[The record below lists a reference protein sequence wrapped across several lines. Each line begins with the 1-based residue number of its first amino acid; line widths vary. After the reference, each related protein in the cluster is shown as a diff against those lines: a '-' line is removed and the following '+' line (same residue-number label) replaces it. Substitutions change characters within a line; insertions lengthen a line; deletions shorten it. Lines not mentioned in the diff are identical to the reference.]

1 MRHQSSTRWDVRK
14 DRQIGKVE
22 LVHTPREEVRAVAA
36 RDESGRASRHED
48 EVSSLTAQISFLDEE
63 IAVLRRRLADSPR
76 QVRLL
81 EERLRETESSLTSTS
96 TQNERLA
103 ATLREARDQIVALK
117 EEVDRLAQPPSGF
130 GIFLAVCEDSTADVF
145 TGGRKMRV
153 NVSPNIDL
161 EELKPGQEVVLNE
174 ALNVVIAQGYETVG
188 EIVMLK
194 EILDGGDRALVIS
207 HADEERIVRL
217 AEPLRQATLR
227 GGDSLL
233 LEPRS
238 GDVYERIPKAEVEE
252 LILEEVPDITYSE
265 IGGLAA
271 QIELIRDS
279 IELPYLHAD
288 LFKEHRLKP
297 PKGVLLYGPPGC
309 GKTLIAKA
317 VANSLAKQ
325 VQRVHGGDEK
335 ATAFFLNIKGPEL
348 LNKYVGETERHIR
361 LVFQRAR
368 EKASEGTPVIV
379 FFDEMDSIFR
389 TRGSGV
395 SSDVE
400 NTIVPQMLSEIDG
413 VEGLENVIVIGAST
427 REDMIDPAILRPG
440 RLDVKIKIERP
451 DAEAAR
457 DIFSKYVLTGLPLHP
472 DDLAENGESA
482 AATVEEMIQRVVERM
497 YSETEEN
504 RFLEVTYAN
513 GDKEVLY
520 FKDFNSGAMIEN
532 IVARAKKMA
541 IKEFLETGQKGMR
554 VSHLLAACVDEF
566 SENEDLPNTTNPDDW
581 ARISGKKGERIVYIR
596 TLVSGKTGTEAG
608 RSIDTVANTG
618 QYL

>member
-1 MRHQSSTRWDVRK
+1 MGS
-14 DRQIGKVE
+14 
-22 LVHTPREEVRAVAA
+22 
-36 RDESGRASRHED
+36 RDESSRASRHDD
-48 EVSSLTAQISFLDEE
+48 EVKGLTAQISFLDEE
-63 IAVLRRRLADSPR
+63 IAALRRRLADSPR
-76 QVRLL
+76 QARLL
-81 EERLRETESSLTSTS
+81 EERLRETEASLAAVTA
-96 TQNERLA
+96 QNERLTG
-103 ATLREARDQIVALK
+103 TLREARDQIVALK

-130 GIFLAVCEDSTADVF
+130 GIFLNAADESTADVF

-153 NVSPNIDL
+153 HVSPAVEVDHL
-161 EELKPGQEVVLNE
+161 RPGQEVVLNE
-174 ALNVVIAQGYETVG
+174 ALNVVLAEGYESAG

-194 EILDGGDRALVIS
+194 ELLEDGERALVIS
-207 HADEERIVRL
+207 HADEERVVRL
-217 AEPLRQATLR
+217 ADPLRASTLR
-227 GGDSLL
+227 SGDSLL

-238 GDVYERIPKAEVEE
+238 GYVFERIPKAEVEE
-252 LILEEVPDITYSE
+252 LILEEVPDIVYSD
-265 IGGLAA
+265 IGGLAS
-271 QIELIRDS
+271 QIEQIRDA

-288 LFKEHRLKP
+288 LFREHQLRP

-325 VQRVHGGDEK
+325 VAQK
-335 ATAFFLNIKGPEL
+335 TAADGTVPPGSAGRSFFLNIKGPEL

-368 EKASEGTPVIV
+368 EKASEGMPVIV

-400 NTIVPQMLSEIDG
+400 NTIVPQLLSEIDG
-413 VEGLENVIVIGAST
+413 VEGLQNVIVIGASN

-451 DAEAAR
+451 DAEAAK
-457 DIFSKYVLTGLPLHP
+457 DIFSKYILTGLPLHP
-472 DDLAENGESA
+472 DDLTEHGGSRDG
-482 AATVEEMIQRVVERM
+482 TVEAMIQRVVERM
-497 YSETEEN
+497 YTESEEN

-520 FKDFNSGAMIEN
+520 FKDFNSGAMIQN
-532 IVARAKKMA
+532 IVDRAKKMA
-541 IKEFLETGQKGMR
+541 IKEFLDTGQKGLR
-554 VSHLLAACVDEF
+554 VAHLLSACVDEF

>member
-1 MRHQSSTRWDVRK
+1 MAT
-14 DRQIGKVE
+14 
-22 LVHTPREEVRAVAA
+22 

-48 EVSSLTAQISFLDEE
+48 EVKSLTAQISFLDEE

-81 EERLRETESSLTSTS
+81 EDRLRETEGSLTGVTA
-96 TQNERLA
+96 QNERLA

-130 GIFLAVCEDSTADVF
+130 GVFLNATEDGTADVF

-153 NVSPNIDL
+153 NISPNV
-161 EELKPGQEVVLNE
+161 ELDELRPGQEVVLNE
-174 ALNVVIAQGYETVG
+174 ALNVVLAQSYETVG
-188 EIVMLK
+188 EVVLLK
-194 EILDGGDRALVIS
+194 EVLADRRRALVIS
-207 HADEERIVRL
+207 QADEERVVRL
-217 AEPLRQATLR
+217 AEPLLTETLR
-227 GGDSLL
+227 AGDSLL
-233 LEPRS
+233 LESRS
-238 GDVYERIPKAEVEE
+238 GYVYEKVPKAEVED
-252 LILEEVPDITYSE
+252 LVLEEVPDISYSD
-265 IGGLAA
+265 IGGLAG
-271 QIELIRDS
+271 QIEQIRDAV
-279 IELPYLHAD
+279 ELPYLHAD
-288 LFKEHRLKP
+288 LFREHQLRP
-297 PKGVLLYGPPGC
+297 PKGILLYGPPGC

-317 VANSLAKQ
+317 VANSLAKK
-325 VQRVHGGDEK
+325 VAEKSAETGGPNAEGK
-335 ATAFFLNIKGPEL
+335 SFFLNIKGPEL

-368 EKASEGTPVIV
+368 EKASEGMPVIV

-400 NTIVPQMLSEIDG
+400 NTIVPQLLSEIDG
-413 VEGLENVIVIGAST
+413 VEGLENVIVIGASN

-451 DAEAAR
+451 DAEAAK
-457 DIFSKYVLTGLPLHP
+457 DIFTKYVLKELPLHP
-472 DDLAENGESA
+472 DDIKANDGSPQ
-482 AATVEEMIQRVVERM
+482 ATVDAMIQRTVERM
-497 YSETEEN
+497 YTESEEN

-541 IKEFLETGQKGMR
+541 IKQFLDSGQKGMR

>member
-1 MRHQSSTRWDVRK
+1 VATRDGGSFAGRHDDQVK
-14 DRQIGKVE
+14 
-22 LVHTPREEVRAVAA
+22 
-36 RDESGRASRHED
+36 
-48 EVSSLTAQISFLDEE
+48 SLTTQISFLEE
-63 IAVLRRRLADSPR
+63 EVAVLRRRLTDSPR
-76 QVRLL
+76 QARLL
-81 EERLRETESSLTSTS
+81 EERLGEAEARLSTVNR
-96 TQNERLA
+96 QNERLA
-103 ATLREARDQIVALK
+103 DTLREARDQIVALK
-117 EEVDRLAQPPSGF
+117 EEVDRLTKPPSGF
-130 GIFLAVCEDSTADVF
+130 GIFLNAGEDGAADVF

-153 NVSPNIDL
+153 NVSPAVDL
-161 EELKPGQEVVLNE
+161 DELRPGQEVVLNE
-174 ALNVVIAQGYETVG
+174 SLTVVIAQGYETVG

-194 EILDGGDRALVIS
+194 EVLEDGDRALVIS
-207 HADEERIVRL
+207 HADEERVARL
-217 AEPLRQATLR
+217 AEPLRQGALR
-227 GGDSLL
+227 AGDSLL

-238 GDVYERIPKAEVEE
+238 GYVYERIPKAEVEE
-252 LILEEVPDITYSE
+252 LILEEVPDISYRD
-265 IGGLAA
+265 IGGLAS
-271 QIELIRDS
+271 QIEQIRDA

-288 LFKEHRLKP
+288 LFREHQLRP

-325 VQRVHGGDEK
+325 VAAKTAQDEGTK
-335 ATAFFLNIKGPEL
+335 EGKSFFLNIKGPEL

-368 EKASEGTPVIV
+368 EKASEGMPVIV

-400 NTIVPQMLSEIDG
+400 NTIVPQLLSEIDG
-413 VEGLENVIVIGAST
+413 VEGLENVIVIGASN

-457 DIFSKYVLTGLPLHP
+457 DIFSKYVLSGLPLHP
-472 DDLAENGESA
+472 DDLAENGGSA
-482 AATVEEMIQRVVERM
+482 EECVEAMIQRVVERM

-520 FKDFNSGAMIEN
+520 FRDFNSGAMIQN
-532 IVARAKKMA
+532 IVDRAKKMA
-541 IKEFLETGQKGMR
+541 IKEFLETGQKGLR
-554 VSHLLAACVDEF
+554 VAHLLSACVDEF

-596 TLVSGKTGTEAG
+596 TLVSGKQGTEAG

>member
-1 MRHQSSTRWDVRK
+1 
-14 DRQIGKVE
+14 
-22 LVHTPREEVRAVAA
+22 
-36 RDESGRASRHED
+36 
-48 EVSSLTAQISFLDEE
+48 
-63 IAVLRRRLADSPR
+63 
-76 QVRLL
+76 
-81 EERLRETESSLTSTS
+81 EER
-96 TQNERLA
+96 
-103 ATLREARDQIVALK
+103 V
-117 EEVDRLAQPPSGF
+117 
-130 GIFLAVCEDSTADVF
+130 
-145 TGGRKMRV
+145 
-153 NVSPNIDL
+153 
-161 EELKPGQEVVLNE
+161 
-174 ALNVVIAQGYETVG
+174 
-188 EIVMLK
+188 
-194 EILDGGDRALVIS
+194 
-207 HADEERIVRL
+207 VRL
-217 AEPLRQATLR
+217 AEPLRRATLR
-227 GGDSLL
+227 AGDSLL

-238 GDVYERIPKAEVEE
+238 GYVYERIPKAEVEE
-252 LILEEVPDITYSE
+252 LILEEVPDITYRD
-265 IGGLAA
+265 IGGLSS
-271 QIELIRDS
+271 QIEQIRDA

-288 LFKEHRLKP
+288 LFREHQLKP

-325 VQRVHGGDEK
+325 VAAK
-335 ATAFFLNIKGPEL
+335 TAADAADGTSGPGKQQEGKSFFLNIKGPEL

-368 EKASEGTPVIV
+368 EKASEGMPVIV

-400 NTIVPQMLSEIDG
+400 NTIVPQLLSEIDG
-413 VEGLENVIVIGAST
+413 VEGLENVIVIGASN

-451 DAEAAR
+451 DAEAAK
-457 DIFSKYVLTGLPLHP
+457 DIFSKYVLKELPLHP
-472 DDLAENGESA
+472 DDLKEHGSSVQS
-482 AATVEEMIQRVVERM
+482 TVDAMIQRTVERM
-497 YSETEEN
+497 YSESEEN

-541 IKEFLETGQKGMR
+541 IKEFLETGQKGIR
-554 VSHLLAACVDEF
+554 IAHLMTACVDEF